1 MNIETIF
8 DDLEKDGWDLRIG
21 GYMKNEYVLTPT
33 TSNGIGVFIE
43 KPEGDSF
50 CITCKKWESISI
62 ELYDGKRLHFSEL
75 PKNYVEYIDRIA
87 STMYK
92 QGLIKYNLRKIE
104 KDFE

>member
-1 MNIETIF
+1 MNIEAIF
-8 DDLEKDGWDLRIG
+8 DNLEKDGWDLRIG
-21 GYMKNEYVLTPT
+21 GYMKNDYVLTPSI
-33 TSNGIGVFIE
+33 SNGIGIFIE
-43 KPEGDSF
+43 KPDGDSF

-62 ELYDGKRLHFSEL
+62 ELYDNKKINFREL

>member
-8 DDLEKDGWDLRIG
+8 DNLEKDGWDLRIG

-50 CITCKKWESISI
+50 CITCKKWESINI
-62 ELYDGKRLHFSEL
+62 ELYDNKKINFREL

-87 STMYK
+87 CTMYK

>member
-8 DDLEKDGWDLRIG
+8 DNLEKDGWDLRIG
-21 GYMKNEYVLTPT
+21 GYMKNKYVLTPT

-87 STMYK
+87 CTMYK
-92 QGLIKYNLRKIE
+92 QGLIKYNLEKLA

>member
-1 MNIETIF
+1 MTINSLI

-33 TSNGIGVFIE
+33 PSNGIGIFIE
-43 KPEGDSF
+43 KSSEDSF
-50 CITCKKWESISI
+50 CITCKKWEFTNI
-62 ELYDGKRLHFSEL
+62 ELYDNKQIYFSEL
-75 PKNYVEYIDRIA
+75 PKNYVEYIDIIA

-92 QGLIKYNLRKIE
+92 QGLIKYKLKKLA

>member
-1 MNIETIF
+1 MNIDALF

-33 TSNGIGVFIE
+33 NSNGIGVFIE
-43 KPEGDSF
+43 KPDGDSF

-62 ELYDGKRLHFSEL
+62 ELYDNKQIHFCEL

-92 QGLIKYNLRKIE
+92 KGLIKYNLNKIQE
-104 KDFE
+104 DFE